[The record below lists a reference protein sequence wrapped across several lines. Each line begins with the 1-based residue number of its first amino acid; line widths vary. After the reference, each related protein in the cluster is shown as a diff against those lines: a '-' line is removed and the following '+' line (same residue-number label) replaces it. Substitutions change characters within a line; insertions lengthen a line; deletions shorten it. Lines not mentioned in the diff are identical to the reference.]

1 MPELYTLHRPIEGL
15 EAPVLVVHF
24 EGWIDAGNGGIGA
37 MNALLNTL
45 DVAPLATFDI
55 DALLDLRAR
64 RPLARIVDGV
74 NAALNWPRIQLAAG
88 HDRDAKDVLLLSGP
102 EPDFRWH
109 DFAAAVRRLGAEAG
123 VRLVVGLN
131 AFASAVPHTRPS
143 PVLAAATSE
152 ELARKV
158 GFLPGDQQVPVGIE
172 AVLQTGFAELGVPAI
187 GLWTPVPYYAAAMLY
202 PGASLALLES
212 LSTLAELDLDL
223 SVLREA
229 TDAVRA
235 RIDALVE
242 ANPQFADLLQ
252 RLEAE
257 AGPLG
262 GAPGFGDLPSGDE
275 LAAEFERFLREQ
287 GE

>member
-1 MPELYTLHRPIEGL
+1 MPDLYTVQRPLDGL
-15 EAPVLVVHF
+15 DAPVLVIHF
-24 EGWIDAGNGGIGA
+24 EGWIDAGSGGIGA

-45 DVAPLATFDI
+45 DVTPVATFDI

-74 NAALNWPRIQLAAG
+74 NTGLNWPRIQLAAG
-88 HDRDAKDVLLLSGP
+88 RDRDAKDVLLLSGP
-102 EPDFRWH
+102 EPDFRWRS
-109 DFAAAVRRLGAEAG
+109 FAQAVRELCASAR
-123 VRLVVGLN
+123 VRLIVGLN

-152 ELARKV
+152 ALARKV

-172 AVLQTGFAELGVPAI
+172 AVLERGFADAGVPSI
-187 GLWTPVPYYAAAMLY
+187 GLWAPVPYYAGAMLY

-212 LSTLAELDLDL
+212 LATLADLDLDL

-229 TDAVRA
+229 TEAVGA

-242 ANPQFADLLQ
+242 ANPQFADLVE

-262 GAPGFGDLPSGDE
+262 GAPGFGDLPTGDE

-287 GE
+287 EE

>member
-1 MPELYTLHRPIEGL
+1 
-15 EAPVLVVHF
+15 
-24 EGWIDAGNGGIGA
+24 
-37 MNALLNTL
+37 
-45 DVAPLATFDI
+45 
-55 DALLDLRAR
+55 
-64 RPLARIVDGV
+64 
-74 NAALNWPRIQLAAG
+74 
-88 HDRDAKDVLLLSGP
+88 
-102 EPDFRWH
+102 
-109 DFAAAVRRLGAEAG
+109 
-123 VRLVVGLN
+123 
-131 AFASAVPHTRPS
+131 
-143 PVLAAATSE
+143 
-152 ELARKV
+152 
-158 GFLPGDQQVPVGIE
+158 
-172 AVLQTGFAELGVPAI
+172 
-187 GLWTPVPYYAAAMLY
+187 MLY

-257 AGPLG
+257 VGPLG

>member
-1 MPELYTLHRPIEGL
+1 MPDLYTIRQHPGEL
-15 EAPVLVVHF
+15 EAPVLVMHF
-24 EGWIDAGNGGIGA
+24 EGWIDAGSGGIGA

-45 DVAPLATFDI
+45 DVTPVATFDV

-64 RPLARIVDGV
+64 RPLARLVDGI
-74 NAALNWPRIQLAAG
+74 NTGLNWPRIQLAAG

-102 EPDFRWH
+102 EPDFRWR
-109 DFAAAVRRLGAEAG
+109 DFAGAVRSLCADFG

-152 ELARKV
+152 ELARTV

-172 AVLQTGFAELGVPAI
+172 AVLDRAFADADVPAV
-187 GLWTPVPYYAAAMLY
+187 GLWAPVPYYAAAMLY
-202 PGASLALLES
+202 PGASLALLET
-212 LSTLAELDLDL
+212 LSTLAGLDLDL

-229 TDAVRA
+229 TDGVRS
-235 RIDALVE
+235 RIDALVA
-242 ANPQFADLLQ
+242 ANPQFADLVE

-257 AGPLG
+257 AGPIA
-262 GAPGFGDLPSGDE
+262 GAPGFGDLPTGDE

-287 GE
+287 DE